1 MAEVGIF
8 VGTMYGNSLLVAEE
22 AEAILASQG
31 HKATVYEDPE
41 LADWEKYKDKYI
53 LVVTSTTG
61 QGDLPDSI
69 VPLFQGIKDQLGYQ
83 PDVRYG
89 IIALGDSAYANFC
102 GGGKQFDALLQEQSA
117 QRVGEMLLI
126 DAGVEVNSLYT
137 ADITRTF
144 PTNGKFTDFQKK
156 LYQAVLDS
164 QQAGFEA
171 AKPGATYSD
180 IHHACMR
187 VIAERLHDWGILPVD
202 VEESL
207 SPEGQQ
213 HRRWLACGVAHH
225 LGLDVHDCAQARY
238 ESYQGAAIRPGM
250 IFTIEPGLYF
260 REDDLLIPP
269 EYRGIGIRVE
279 DDVLMTED
287 GPEWISAGIPKQ
299 IDEVEEW
306 MANMAAEGAKA

>member
-126 DAGVEVNSLYT
+126 DAGEHPEPESESNPGVENWASLL
-137 ADITRTF
+137 
-144 PTNGKFTDFQKK
+144 K
-156 LYQAVLDS
+156 
-164 QQAGFEA
+164 
-171 AKPGATYSD
+171 
-180 IHHACMR
+180 
-187 VIAERLHDWGILPVD
+187 
-202 VEESL
+202 
-207 SPEGQQ
+207 
-213 HRRWLACGVAHH
+213 
-225 LGLDVHDCAQARY
+225 
-238 ESYQGAAIRPGM
+238 
-250 IFTIEPGLYF
+250 
-260 REDDLLIPP
+260 
-269 EYRGIGIRVE
+269 
-279 DDVLMTED
+279 
-287 GPEWISAGIPKQ
+287 
-299 IDEVEEW
+299 
-306 MANMAAEGAKA
+306 